1 MRSVGALERGVC
13 ASVLGPM
20 LWRVIPPAAAIVA
33 LVVPQSALAQQS
45 QGPGALPEIVVIGTA
60 PLPPVR
66 RSPAAPGK
74 PSANAPAAGPQPA
87 PAASAGGAGAIDREK
102 IPATAP

>member
-1 MRSVGALERGVC
+1 MRGVGALERGVC
-13 ASVLGPM
+13 ASVFWPM
-20 LWRVIPPAAAIVA
+20 LWRVILPAAGIVA

-66 RSPAAPGK
+66 RSPGAPGI
-74 PSANAPAAGPQPA
+74 PSASAAAASPQPA
-87 PAASAGGAGAIDREK
+87 RSASTGEAGAIDRDK
-102 IPATAP
+102 IPTNVQ